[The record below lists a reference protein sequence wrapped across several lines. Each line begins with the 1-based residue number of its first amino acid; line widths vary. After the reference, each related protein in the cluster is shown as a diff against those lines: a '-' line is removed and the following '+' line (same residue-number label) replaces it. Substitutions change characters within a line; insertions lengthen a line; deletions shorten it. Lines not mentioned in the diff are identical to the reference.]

1 MSESKERFSDRV
13 DDYVKYRPG
22 YPTAVVE
29 ALARAHGFAPPAAI
43 ADLGAGTGIS
53 SRLFLDA
60 GYEVFAVE
68 PNAPMRSAAER
79 DGSRYPKF
87 HSIAGSAEATTLASS
102 SVDAVLAAQAF
113 HWFDH
118 AAAKSEMS
126 RILRGP
132 RLVVLL
138 WNERRIS
145 GRFLE
150 AYERLLVD
158 AGVDYLRVRHQ
169 DAASPEIIRAF
180 YDREPQ
186 VHVFDNVQR
195 FDREG
200 LLGRAR
206 SSSYVPKP
214 GAPGHDAFFA
224 ALSALFD
231 AHAENG
237 TVAFEYD
244 TRMYVG
250 ALDPS

>member
-1 MSESKERFSDRV
+1 MIESKERFSDRV

-22 YPTAVVE
+22 YPPAIVGTLVRE
-29 ALARAHGFAPPAAI
+29 HGFAPPASV
-43 ADLGAGTGIS
+43 ADVGAGTGIS

-60 GYEVFAVE
+60 GFEVFAVE
-68 PNAPMRSAAER
+68 PNPPMRLAAER
-79 DGSRYPKF
+79 DGASYSKF
-87 HSIAGSAEATTLASS
+87 HSIAGSAEATTLAPSS
-102 SVDAVLAAQAF
+102 IDTVLAAQAF

-118 AAAKSEMS
+118 ASAKREMR

-138 WNERRIS
+138 WNERRIR
-145 GRFLE
+145 GPFLE
-150 AYERLLVD
+150 AYERLLVES
-158 AGVDYLRVRHQ
+158 GVDYLRVRHQ
-169 DAASPEIIRAF
+169 DAASPEIVRAF
-180 YDREPQ
+180 YDREPR
-186 VHVFDNVQR
+186 VHVFENVQR

-214 GAPGHDAFFA
+214 GAPGHDAFFS
-224 ALSALFD
+224 ALGALFD

-237 TVAFEYD
+237 VVAFEYD